1 MLILLAGMHFTIAT
15 HYCCGKLVL
24 AKLSISGE
32 LASCGMEKGAVD
44 KCLMP
49 VKLSGTHC
57 CKDKIAILAVD
68 HSYLPSFLTFS
79 SFPQPL
85 LQVIVLPAF
94 LTNHLQSPINFL
106 STNNSPPGSFLV
118 SDVSLPIVCVFRI

>member
-49 VKLSGTHC
+49 VKLSGPHC
-57 CKDKIAILAVD
+57 CKDKVSILVVD
-68 HSYLPSFLTFS
+68 HSYLPSCLIFK
-79 SFPQPL
+79 SFTQPL
-85 LQVIVLPAF
+85 LQVFVLPSF
-94 LTNHLQSPINFL
+94 LTNHLQSQVNL
-106 STNNSPPGSFLV
+106 VCTNVSPPGSFLV
-118 SDVSLPIVCVFRI
+118 SDVSLPDVCVFRI